1 MSDWEDSDGET
12 AEKREFNRQF
22 KRMETNFY
30 TAGFR
35 KALSDSDSVN
45 DQTLQ
50 EGFDLGYQLGFEKAK
65 KFNQIYTLSRL
76 IEGLYAENKIISDK
90 SSDEN
95 EINIIASLEK
105 LKNFN
110 QKMNQLQSEIQVIFK
125 NVDTIK
131 FGENH
136 KEKLDAAFEQK
147 INIVK
152 LSEELNSILV
162 ALNCPI
168 SIDKMI

>member
-95 EINIIASLEK
+95 EINIVGSLEK

-162 ALNCPI
+162 AVNCPI
-168 SIDKMI
+168 SIDKII

>member
-95 EINIIASLEK
+95 EINIVASLEK

-136 KEKLDAAFEQK
+136 KEKLDAAFGQK

-168 SIDKMI
+168 SIDKII

>member
-90 SSDEN
+90 SCDEN
-95 EINIIASLEK
+95 EINIVASLEK

-168 SIDKMI
+168 SIDKII

>member
-76 IEGLYAENKIISDK
+76 IEGLYAENKIISNK

-95 EINIIASLEK
+95 KINIVASLEK

-147 INIVK
+147 IKIVK

-168 SIDKMI
+168 SIDKII

>member
-95 EINIIASLEK
+95 EINIVASLEK

-152 LSEELNSILV
+152 LSEELKSILL

-168 SIDKMI
+168 SIDKII

>member
-95 EINIIASLEK
+95 EINIAASLEK

-136 KEKLDAAFEQK
+136 KEKLDAVFEQK
-147 INIVK
+147 K
-152 LSEELNSILV
+152 GR
-162 ALNCPI
+162 
-168 SIDKMI
+168 

>member
-76 IEGLYAENKIISDK
+76 IEGLYAENKIISDE

-95 EINIIASLEK
+95 EINIVASLEK

-168 SIDKMI
+168 SIDKII

>member
-95 EINIIASLEK
+95 EINIVGSLEK

-136 KEKLDAAFEQK
+136 KAKLDAAFEQK

-168 SIDKMI
+168 SIDKII

>member
-1 MSDWEDSDGET
+1 M
-12 AEKREFNRQF
+12 
-22 KRMETNFY
+22 
-30 TAGFR
+30 
-35 KALSDSDSVN
+35 N

-95 EINIIASLEK
+95 EINIVASLEK

-147 INIVK
+147 INIEK

-168 SIDKMI
+168 SIDKII

>member
-76 IEGLYAENKIISDK
+76 IEGLYAENKIISNK

-95 EINIIASLEK
+95 KINIVASLEK

-147 INIVK
+147 INIEK

-168 SIDKMI
+168 SIDKII

>member
-95 EINIIASLEK
+95 EINSVASLEK

-110 QKMNQLQSEIQVIFK
+110 QKVNLLQSEIQVIFK

-168 SIDKMI
+168 SIDKII

>member
-90 SSDEN
+90 SSGEN
-95 EINIIASLEK
+95 EINIVASLEK

-147 INIVK
+147 MNIVK

-168 SIDKMI
+168 SIDKII

>member
-90 SSDEN
+90 SCDEN
-95 EINIIASLEK
+95 EINIVASLEK

-110 QKMNQLQSEIQVIFK
+110 QKMNQLQSEIQGIFK

-168 SIDKMI
+168 SIDKII

>member
-95 EINIIASLEK
+95 EINIVASLEK

-162 ALNCPI
+162 AVNCPI
-168 SIDKMI
+168 SIDKII

>member
-95 EINIIASLEK
+95 EINIVASLEK

-168 SIDKMI
+168 SIDKII

>member
-1 MSDWEDSDGET
+1 M
-12 AEKREFNRQF
+12 
-22 KRMETNFY
+22 
-30 TAGFR
+30 
-35 KALSDSDSVN
+35 
-45 DQTLQ
+45 
-50 EGFDLGYQLGFEKAK
+50 
-65 KFNQIYTLSRL
+65 FNQIYSLSRL

-95 EINIIASLEK
+95 EINIVASLEK

-136 KEKLDAAFEQK
+136 KAKLDAAFEQK

-168 SIDKMI
+168 SIDKII

>member
-1 MSDWEDSDGET
+1 MSGFSDDDEVD
-12 AEKREFNRQF
+12 EKSEFNRQF
-22 KRMETNFY
+22 QKLETKFY
-30 TAGFR
+30 TDGFR
-35 KALSDSDSVN
+35 KALSDNDSVN

-76 IEGLYAENKIISDK
+76 IEGLYAENKIISNK

-95 EINIIASLEK
+95 IVASLEK

-168 SIDKMI
+168 SIDKII

>member
-95 EINIIASLEK
+95 EINIAASLEK

-168 SIDKMI
+168 SIDKII

>member
-95 EINIIASLEK
+95 EINIVASLEK

-136 KEKLDAAFEQK
+136 KEKLEAPFEQK

-152 LSEELNSILV
+152 LSEELKSILL

-168 SIDKMI
+168 SIDKII

>member
-95 EINIIASLEK
+95 EINIVASLEK
-105 LKNFN
+105 LRNFN

-152 LSEELNSILV
+152 LSEELNGILV

-168 SIDKMI
+168 SIDKII

>member
-168 SIDKMI
+168 SIDKII

>member
-95 EINIIASLEK
+95 EINIVASLEK

-131 FGENH
+131 IGENH

-162 ALNCPI
+162 AVNCPI
-168 SIDKMI
+168 SIDKII

>member
-95 EINIIASLEK
+95 EINIVASLEK

-110 QKMNQLQSEIQVIFK
+110 QKMNQLLSEIQIIFK

-168 SIDKMI
+168 SIDKII